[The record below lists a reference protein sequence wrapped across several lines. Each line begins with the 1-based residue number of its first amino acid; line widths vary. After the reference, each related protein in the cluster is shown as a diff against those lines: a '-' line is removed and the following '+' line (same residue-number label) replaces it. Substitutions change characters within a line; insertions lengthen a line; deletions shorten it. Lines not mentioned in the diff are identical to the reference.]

1 MPKPTIVLVHGA
13 WTDGSSWSAVASAL
27 RDHGFRIFTP
37 TNLLRGAADA
47 AYISSFVAQRMNG
60 PVVLV
65 GHCYGGFVT
74 TNAVT
79 PDSAI
84 KALVY
89 VNAFIPD
96 EGDTLSQI
104 LGGSGSAFGVADP
117 TTVLDLV
124 GYPGGPDGDTEAFLT
139 PHAVHEV
146 LAPDLPEAERWMI
159 LESQRPITGVA
170 GLIPSGPPA
179 WKSLPSWAVVGTED
193 RVVPPDVQ
201 RTMAKRAG
209 ATISEAPGSHLSI
222 ISNPQPTIDAVL
234 AAAAFVAT

>member
-1 MPKPTIVLVHGA
+1 MSKPMIVLVHGA
-13 WTDGSSWSAVASAL
+13 WTDGSSWSPVASAL
-27 RDHGFRIFTP
+27 RDKGFRVFAP

-47 AYISSFVAQRMNG
+47 AYISSFIAQRTSG

-84 KALVY
+84 RALVY

-104 LGGSGSAFGVADP
+104 LGESGSAFSVRDP
-117 TTVLDLV
+117 TVVLDLV

-139 PHAVHEV
+139 PYAVHEV
-146 LAPDLPEAERWMI
+146 LAQDLPEARRWMI
-159 LESQRPITGVA
+159 VESQRPITGIA
-170 GLIPSGPPA
+170 GLIPSGPPG

-201 RTMAKRAG
+201 RTMAERAG

-234 AAAAFVAT
+234 TAAAFVAT

>member
-13 WTDGSSWSAVASAL
+13 WTDGSSWSAVAYAL
-27 RDHGFRIFTP
+27 RDKGFRVFAP

-47 AYISSFVAQRMNG
+47 AYISSFIAQRTSG

-79 PDSAI
+79 PGSDI

-104 LGGSGSAFGVADP
+104 LGGSGSVFGVADP

-139 PHAVHEV
+139 PYAVHEV
-146 LAPDLPEAERWMI
+146 LAHDLSEADRWMI
-159 LESQRPITGVA
+159 VESQRPITGIA
-170 GLIPSGPPA
+170 GLIPSGPAA
-179 WKSLPSWAVVGTED
+179 WKSLPSWAVIGTGD
-193 RVVPPDVQ
+193 RVVLPDVQ
-201 RTMAKRAG
+201 RAMAYRAG
-209 ATISEAPGSHLSI
+209 ATISEAAGSHVSI

-234 AAAAFVAT
+234 AAAAFVET